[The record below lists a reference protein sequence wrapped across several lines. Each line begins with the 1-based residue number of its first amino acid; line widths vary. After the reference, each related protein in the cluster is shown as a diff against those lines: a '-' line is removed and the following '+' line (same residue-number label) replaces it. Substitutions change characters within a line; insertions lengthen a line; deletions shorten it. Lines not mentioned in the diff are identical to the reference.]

1 MRTKDCEECGA
12 AFVPTGPA
20 RYCGESCRTEVQALQ
35 LTASMY
41 GLTLEQTRV
50 LRALDACMIC
60 SSTVSGFESGIFAVD
75 HCHDSGVVRGVLCQA
90 CNFLLG
96 NARDEVDVLLAAI
109 KYLLKDHTA
118 EPWNQGRR
126 RMEMVAERKE
136 QRLTAR
142 LERTESALEVA
153 ERRVKELEAVLAE
166 VAEDTAVAACR
177 RARDA
182 DAVEKFISERISPA
196 PRGSS
201 RIQAGALRTAWAD
214 WAGGASC
221 PVQSLHEA
229 LHKLGGVQR
238 RSSTG
243 RYWDG
248 IALRS
253 VPGAGAGV

>member
-1 MRTKDCEECGA
+1 
-12 AFVPTGPA
+12 
-20 RYCGESCRTEVQALQ
+20 
-35 LTASMY
+35 MY

-50 LRALDACMIC
+50 VRAVGACMIC

-75 HCHDSGVVRGVLCQA
+75 HCHDSGVVRGVLCQS

-109 KYLLKDHTA
+109 KYLLKDHAT
-118 EPWNQGRR
+118 EPWNQGKRR
-126 RMEMVAERKE
+126 REMVAERKE

-142 LERTESALEVA
+142 LERTESALETA

-166 VAEDTAVAACR
+166 VAEDTAVAAWR

-182 DAVEKFISERISPA
+182 DAVERFIGELISPA

-201 RIQAGALRTAWAD
+201 RIQASALRTAWTD

-253 VPGAGAGV
+253 IPRVSAED

>member
-12 AFVPTGPA
+12 AFIPTGPA
-20 RYCGESCRTEVQALQ
+20 RYCGEGCRTEVQALQ

-50 LRALDACMIC
+50 VRAVGACMIC

-75 HCHDSGVVRGVLCQA
+75 HCHDSGVVRGVLCQS

-118 EPWNQGRR
+118 EPWNQGKRR
-126 RMEMVAERKE
+126 REIVAERKE

-142 LERTESALEVA
+142 LERTESALETS

-166 VAEDTAVAACR
+166 VAEDTAVAAWR

-182 DAVEKFISERISPA
+182 DAVERFIGELISPA

-201 RIQAGALRTAWAD
+201 RIQASALRTAWAD

-253 VPGAGAGV
+253 IPRVSAED

>member
-1 MRTKDCEECGA
+1 MRTKDCEECGT
-12 AFVPTGPA
+12 AFIPTGPA
-20 RYCGESCRTEVQALQ
+20 RYCGDECRAEVQALQ

-50 LRALDACMIC
+50 VRSIGACMIC

-75 HCHDSGVVRGVLCQA
+75 HCHGSGVVRGVLCQS

-96 NARDEVDVLLAAI
+96 NARDEVDVLFAAI

-118 EPWNQGRR
+118 EPWNKGRR
-126 RMEMVAERKE
+126 RKEIVAERKD

-142 LERTESALEVA
+142 LERAESALEAA
-153 ERRVKELEAVLAE
+153 ERRVKELEAILAE
-166 VAEDTAVAACR
+166 VAEDTAVAALR

-182 DAVEKFISERISPA
+182 DAVKRFISEFISPA

-201 RIQAGALRTAWAD
+201 RIQAGALRSAWTD

-253 VPGAGAGV
+253 IPKSDVGD

>member
-12 AFVPTGPA
+12 TFVPTGPA
-20 RYCGESCRTEVQALQ
+20 RYCGEGCRTAVQGLQ

-50 LRALDACMIC
+50 VRAVGACMIC

-75 HCHDSGVVRGVLCQA
+75 HCHDSGVVRGVLCQS

-109 KYLLKDHTA
+109 KYLLKDHTS
-118 EPWNQGRR
+118 EPWNQGKRR
-126 RMEMVAERKE
+126 REMVAERKE

-142 LERTESALEVA
+142 LERTESALETA
-153 ERRVKELEAVLAE
+153 ERRVKDLEAVLAE
-166 VAEDTAVAACR
+166 VAEDTAAAAWR

-182 DAVEKFISERISPA
+182 DAVERFIGERISPA

-201 RIQAGALRTAWAD
+201 RIQASALRTAWTD

-253 VPGAGAGV
+253 IPRGSAED

>member
-1 MRTKDCEECGA
+1 
-12 AFVPTGPA
+12 
-20 RYCGESCRTEVQALQ
+20 
-35 LTASMY
+35 MY
-41 GLTLEQTRV
+41 GLTLEQARV
-50 LRALDACMIC
+50 VRAVGACMIC

-75 HCHDSGVVRGVLCQA
+75 HCHDSGVVRGVLCRS

-96 NARDEVDVLLAAI
+96 NVRDEVAVLLAAVR
-109 KYLLKDHTA
+109 YLLKDHTT
-118 EPWNQGRR
+118 EPWNQGRGR
-126 RMEMVAERKE
+126 REMVAELNE

-142 LERTESALEVA
+142 LERTESALEAA

-166 VAEDTAVAACR
+166 VAEDTAVVAWR
-177 RARDA
+177 RTRDA
-182 DAVEKFISERISPA
+182 HAIERFIGELISPA

-201 RIQAGALRTAWAD
+201 RVQVSALRTAWTD
-214 WAGGASC
+214 WAGGGSC

-253 VPGAGAGV
+253 NPGASTGD